1 MRVIVLLLI
10 ISLLSCSDTPPKKE
24 ISPVINKKEIPK
36 IDTTTTYQTGRR
48 TQITF

>member
-36 IDTTTTYQTGRR
+36 IDTTQLIKQEEEL
-48 TQITF
+48 QITF